1 MTALPEKSANIY
13 IGIIDSFLDAMSA
26 DRGLAP
32 NSIAAYRRDLE
43 AASRALLAQG
53 ASFTSCEADHLR
65 AVIAKWHVDG
75 LSPRSLARRLS
86 AVRQMMVWLVEERIR
101 SDNACRW
108 IENPKLPNTLPKSL
122 SEKEVEALIAA
133 AGQLQPL
140 WQAQRAVALLEIL
153 YATGLRV
160 SELVALTVD
169 QFSRGQES
177 LVVIG
182 KGGKERLVPL
192 GVSARQAALKWLEA
206 RNSFAE
212 YVQSIYM
219 FPHAVTVFKSKGRS
233 ASDKSRGRSDD
244 ASMSR
249 HQLATLLKSL
259 AVAAKIDPMRVSPHV
274 LRHSFA
280 THMLNRG
287 ADLRSLQ
294 TLLGHADISTT
305 QIYTSTRPERLAGL
319 VATAH
324 PLASMGQD
332 E

>member
-1 MTALPEKSANIY
+1 M
-13 IGIIDSFLDAMSA
+13 
-26 DRGLAP
+26 
-32 NSIAAYRRDLE
+32 
-43 AASRALLAQG
+43 
-53 ASFTSCEADHLR
+53 
-65 AVIAKWHVDG
+65 
-75 LSPRSLARRLS
+75 
-86 AVRQMMVWLVEERIR
+86 
-101 SDNACRW
+101 
-108 IENPKLPNTLPKSL
+108 
-122 SEKEVEALIAA
+122 ALIAA

-169 QFSRGQES
+169 QFRRGQES

-206 RNSFAE
+206 RDSCAE

-219 FPHAVTVFKSKGRS
+219 FPHAVTVSKSKGRP
-233 ASDKSRGRSDD
+233 ASGKSSGRSDD

-249 HQLATLLKSL
+249 HQFATLLKNL